1 MFCRI
6 QIAFQSF
13 FYMLLRT
20 VVILEQQISHS
31 ARILGFGYGRLNPI
45 KISQRFLCPAL
56 LQQRVGGVE
65 IGCLVVRIH
74 LDSHVEHMVEILRT
88 GLVCLCHG
96 KHLFKAETL
105 RGGLYKLLSLVEL
118 ETAYHVVY
126 AVVRTAKPG
135 IAVVQ
140 YNLIRLGELLL
151 HLPLLA
157 VDILRTVLYVGE
169 YGVLVCQCAGLEIFH
184 QAFPI
189 LRLVRRP
196 YCG

>member
-6 QIAFQSF
+6 QIALQSF
-13 FYMLLRT
+13 FYMLFRT
-20 VVILEQQISHS
+20 GVILEQKISHS
-31 ARILGFGYGRLNPI
+31 ACIFGFGYGRFNLL
-45 KISQRFLCPAL
+45 KVFQRFFCPAL
-56 LQQRVGGVE
+56 LQQCVGGVK
-65 IGCLVVRIH
+65 IGCLVVGIH
-74 LDSHVEHMVEILRT
+74 PGCHVEHMVEVLRT
-88 GLVCLCHG
+88 GLICLCHG

-105 RGGLYKLLSLVEL
+105 RGSFYKFLSLVEL

-126 AVVRTAKPG
+126 AVVRAAKSG

-157 VDILRTVLYVGE
+157 VYVLRSVLYVGE

-184 QAFPI
+184 QAFPV
-189 LRLVRRP
+189 LRLVRRL

>member
-6 QIAFQSF
+6 QIAFQCL
-13 FYMLLRT
+13 FYMLFGT
-20 VVILEQQISHS
+20 GVILEQKISHS
-31 ARILGFGYGRLNPI
+31 ACILGFGYGRFNLL
-45 KISQRFLCPAL
+45 KIFQRFLCPSL
-56 LQQRVGGVE
+56 LQQCVGGVK
-65 IGCLVVRIH
+65 IGCLVVGIH
-74 LDSHVEHMVEILRT
+74 PGCHVEHMVEVLRT

-105 RGGLYKLLSLVEL
+105 RGGLYKLFRLVKL

-126 AVVRTAKPG
+126 AVVRAAKPG

-157 VDILRTVLYVGE
+157 VDVLRSVLYVGK
-169 YGVLVCQCAGLEIFH
+169 YGILVCQCAGLEIFH
-184 QAFPI
+184 QTFPV
-189 LRLVRRP
+189 LWLVR
-196 YCG
+196 